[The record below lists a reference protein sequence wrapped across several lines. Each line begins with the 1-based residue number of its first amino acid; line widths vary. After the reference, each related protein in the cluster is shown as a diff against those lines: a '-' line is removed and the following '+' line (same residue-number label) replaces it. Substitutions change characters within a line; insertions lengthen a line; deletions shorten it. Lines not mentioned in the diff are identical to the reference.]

1 MHVIGLRTGFG
12 TIHQIEAVDV
22 QAVVKRR
29 KRGERCRPRPSHCSR
44 PPWVLQPAS
53 SGYERRGLA
62 SRSQAPTTYPDS
74 PDATRQGVAGLDAVH
89 NCLKMGGAVV
99 SQALASVLGSDT
111 RSNVSRRLLFASLAV
126 IASLIWVATAFA
138 SSRDYLWNT
147 QLAASWG
154 HSDLVSHNHYF
165 NSIYPS
171 DPTAGWPTGVFEA
184 VSGGSHFVLNG
195 NGKIEYSHPSTY
207 YDQPWCWN
215 RDSVAHTFSRCTA
228 QW

>member
-1 MHVIGLRTGFG
+1 MCLAGF
-12 TIHQIEAVDV
+12 
-22 QAVVKRR
+22 
-29 KRGERCRPRPSHCSR
+29 CS
-44 PPWVLQPAS
+44 PAS
-53 SGYERRGLA
+53 
-62 SRSQAPTTYPDS
+62 QW
-74 PDATRQGVAGLDAVH
+74 
-89 NCLKMGGAVV
+89 
-99 SQALASVLGSDT
+99 
-111 RSNVSRRLLFASLAV
+111 

>member
-44 PPWVLQPAS
+44 PPSVLQPAS

-126 IASLIWVATAFA
+126 
-138 SSRDYLWNT
+138 
-147 QLAASWG
+147 
-154 HSDLVSHNHYF
+154 
-165 NSIYPS
+165 
-171 DPTAGWPTGVFEA
+171 
-184 VSGGSHFVLNG
+184 
-195 NGKIEYSHPSTY
+195 
-207 YDQPWCWN
+207 
-215 RDSVAHTFSRCTA
+215 DSVAHMGRYRVRLKPRLSLEHAACCELGPLRSRVPQSLLQLDLSVGPNRWVADRRVRSRVRRQSLCTERQRQDRVLA
-228 QW
+228 SIDILRSAMVLE